1 LLYLS
6 PLRNQYAYWQDEEEQ
21 EVAKELVISEAAIT
35 MMINEGVE
43 DQRDRK
49 ERMIKCLLTGLTPFM
64 LIGS

>member
-1 LLYLS
+1 
-6 PLRNQYAYWQDEEEQ
+6 
-21 EVAKELVISEAAIT
+21 VAKELGISEAAIT

-49 ERMIKCLLTGLTPFM
+49 EPMLKCLLTGLTPFM